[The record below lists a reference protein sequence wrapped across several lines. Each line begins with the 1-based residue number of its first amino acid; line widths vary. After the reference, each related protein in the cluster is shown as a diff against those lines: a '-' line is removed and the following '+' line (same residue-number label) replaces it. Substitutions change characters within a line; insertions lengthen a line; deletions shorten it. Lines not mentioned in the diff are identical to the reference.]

1 MLLDFMALSIIVGI
15 LRRGKFKNLAEI
27 PLKKVEIIFLSFI
40 IRYIPLFMKSSFKEF
55 FSEYMLLISVTSY
68 VLLLYGL
75 CSNWHLKPMRLVALG
90 VLLNFLAIIA
100 SGGKMPVSLWAVDA
114 AGLEEFKSDLFNPDY
129 PYHVAM
135 TSTTRLKIF
144 GDIIPLPRPYPRPKV
159 FSIGDLLMAIGV
171 FFLVQ
176 EAMLKKKSLSDKIE
190 KKN

>member
-1 MLLDFMALSIIVGI
+1 LIDFIILSIIVGI
-15 LRRGKFKNLAEI
+15 LRDGNLKSLGEI
-27 PLKKVEIIFLSFI
+27 PLKKLELIFLSFI
-40 IRYIPLFMKSSFKEF
+40 IRYTPLVLKNPFKELI
-55 FSEYMLLISVTSY
+55 SKYMLVISLLSY
-68 VLLLYGL
+68 GLLLYSL
-75 CSNWHLKPMRLVALG
+75 FANWHLRPLRLVTLG
-90 VLLNFLAIIA
+90 VLFNFLAIFLN
-100 SGGKMPVSLWAVDA
+100 GGKMPVSLWAVDA